1 MDRAPD
7 SKSGCW
13 GFKSLLACQFF
24 LFSKGLK
31 MEKIKLVMQ
40 NVMQFLNDAKVELKR
55 VTWPSRKQT
64 MASTFVV
71 IIIVFVMAIYFGII
85 DFGLAKLIKFILG

>member
-1 MDRAPD
+1 
-7 SKSGCW
+7 
-13 GFKSLLACQFF
+13 
-24 LFSKGLK
+24 

-40 NVMQFLNDAKVELKR
+40 KIMQFLSDAKVELKK

-64 MASTFVV
+64 MASTLVV
-71 IIIVFVMAIYFGII
+71 IIIVFVLAIYFGII

>member
-1 MDRAPD
+1 
-7 SKSGCW
+7 
-13 GFKSLLACQFF
+13 
-24 LFSKGLK
+24 

-40 NVMQFLNDAKVELKR
+40 KVMQFLNDSKVELKR

-71 IIIVFVMAIYFGII
+71 IIIVFVMAIYFGMI